1 MFYFIEADPRILLIS
16 RRDYDLFGP
25 NNQNLPI
32 ILAVLEEVSF
42 LYHWKYKN
50 VNKKMWK
57 NHFSYQVTYSLI
69 SWIYTAPLLYNRF
82 FHYFKTRKIVVI
94 IL

>member
-1 MFYFIEADPRILLIS
+1 MIYFIEADPRILLIS

-50 VNKKMWK
+50 VKKK
-57 NHFSYQVTYSLI
+57 NVKKPF
-69 SWIYTAPLLYNRF
+69 
-82 FHYFKTRKIVVI
+82 
-94 IL
+94 